1 MVVTIFC
8 QFEFQKKWKY
18 QIILFDPSIVSFDIA
33 YL

>member
-1 MVVTIFC
+1 MVVTISC